1 MTQAAPRDS
10 GSQVTKVRE
19 AAKQLRTRPAMRWS
33 MRRGKKM
40 SPRFSPETIW
50 FTPRVISE
58 QLHMPED
65 AVSYVLEPDDHFV
78 RASNIEAEG
87 NQPVYALKEDYQR
100 SAGALGRI
108 TSILV
113 NRVVG

>member
-1 MTQAAPRDS
+1 MAQAAPRES
-10 GSQVTKVRE
+10 GSQVSKVRE
-19 AAKQLRTRPAMRWS
+19 AAKRLRSRPAMTWS
-33 MRRGKKM
+33 VRRGKRM
-40 SPRFSPETIW
+40 SPRFSPDSIW

-58 QLHMPED
+58 QLHMPEE
-65 AVSYVLEPDDHFV
+65 AVSQVLESDGNFV
-78 RASNIEAEG
+78 RASNLEAEG